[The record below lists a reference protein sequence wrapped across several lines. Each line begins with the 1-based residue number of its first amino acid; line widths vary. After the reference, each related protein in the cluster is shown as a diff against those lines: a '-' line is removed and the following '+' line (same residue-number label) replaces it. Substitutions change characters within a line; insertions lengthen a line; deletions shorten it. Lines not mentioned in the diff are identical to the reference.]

1 MSLLSLWESRWKLFS
16 VVSSCK
22 SKLCKSVKNFL
33 PVVCKPKSGVL
44 IEYNGSN
51 QRKKILKGPE
61 FSKKER
67 ASLGFCCGNVKI
79 FIF

>member
-51 QRKKILKGPE
+51 QRKKNIKGTRIFKKRKGFFGIL
-61 FSKKER
+61 
-67 ASLGFCCGNVKI
+67 LWQC
-79 FIF
+79 